1 MQPLKVR
8 TCSSSPIEAEAIELL
23 RSIDRYQPPPGQKQ
37 RVRVRLLERTAP
49 RPALVLWPALVIS
62 LLFVAVGASA
72 ALGSRWLRH
81 AASETPRAAAPKPP
95 GVASLTARAHSGATS
110 QSAAD
115 KSSTAPQSE
124 AQSSGTATVA
134 AAPIDPLPRPESAV
148 RPESITRSGQPS
160 EKVLVFDAMRALRRE
175 GHPERAA
182 KLLDEY
188 LRRYPGG
195 SLAEEALALS
205 IEASTALGDPKARSL
220 ADRYLAHYPAGRF
233 RAAAERARARFSQ

>member
-8 TCSSSPIEAEAIELL
+8 ECSSSPIEAEAIDLL
-23 RSIDRYQPPPGQKQ
+23 RSIDRYQPPEGQKQ

-49 RPALVLWPALVIS
+49 RRALVLWPAFVVS
-62 LLFVAVGASA
+62 LLLVAVGASA
-72 ALGSRWLRH
+72 ALGSRFWLRH
-81 AASETPRAAAPKPP
+81 TAAQPPRQAAPELREPKMQSSSVPAAALP
-95 GVASLTARAHSGATS
+95 A
-110 QSAAD
+110 
-115 KSSTAPQSE
+115 
-124 AQSSGTATVA
+124 
-134 AAPIDPLPRPESAV
+134 DPLARPESPT
-148 RPESITRSGQPS
+148 RTESMTHSSQPA

-188 LRRYPGG
+188 LRRYPAG

-205 IEASTALGDPKARSL
+205 IEASTALGDPRAKNL

-233 RAAAERARARFSQ
+233 RAAAERARARFAQ